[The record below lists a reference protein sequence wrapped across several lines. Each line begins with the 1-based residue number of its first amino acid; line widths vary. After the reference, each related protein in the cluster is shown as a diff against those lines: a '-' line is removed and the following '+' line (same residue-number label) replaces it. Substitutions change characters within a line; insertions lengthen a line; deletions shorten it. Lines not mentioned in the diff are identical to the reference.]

1 MNVAESDLEDWVLEM
16 LANEGWQVAHGPD
29 IAPGTPGAERDD
41 YREVVLID
49 RLRKGVRELNPT
61 LPVEVVEEVVKV
73 ALRPDAKVIGT
84 ENWRAYQLLIF
95 GVPVEYRD
103 AEGVLRNVRA
113 RLIDWSKPQ
122 ANDLLAVNQFTV
134 IGSRERRPDV
144 VLFVNGLPLGL
155 FELKKP
161 DEENATVTGAY
172 KQVQTYKQQIPAMF
186 TWNQAVIVSDGILAR
201 LGTVT
206 APENHFQAWKTID
219 GERLVPQFKPEIETI
234 TQGFLHPEVLLSWV
248 RNFIAFK
255 GEGEKAIK
263 IGAKYH
269 QYWAVSKAIRETV
282 DAMEGD
288 GRAGVVWHTQGSG
301 KSFEMAWY
309 AAQLMRHPAMENPTI
324 VVLTDRN
331 DLDDQLFEETFA
343 ATKPGAPLPE
353 PPVQADTRQS
363 LKDLLQGRESGGI
376 IFTTI
381 QKFGLTQDEREAGEP
396 FPLLTDRINVVVMVD
411 EAHRSNYDF
420 IDGFARHLRDGLPN
434 ATYIG
439 FTGTPLEAKDKSTT
453 AVFGPVIDAYDLTQA
468 VEDGATVKVF
478 YEPRLAK
485 VRLPEDALDDIDD
498 AFTMAVSGTEEEA
511 QERLKSK
518 WSRVEAIVGADER
531 LDELARDIVSHW
543 EARKAVTPQAKCMVV
558 TMSRRIAVELHD
570 KIKALRPEWYSE
582 DDAKGRMKIVMS
594 GDASDPLE
602 WQEHLRSKKAARKLK
617 TRASNPDDEL
627 DMLIVRDMWLTGYDS
642 PATTTMYVDKPMA
655 NVPLMQAITRVNRT
669 FKDKP
674 AGLVV
679 DYIGIAEDLKE
690 ALSNYTKRDRDNQ
703 NVGAE
708 VEETVIPEMRQEHD
722 IVCSILHGFDWRPR
736 LEDKSPKAY
745 IHAVMDGVEWLLTQE
760 HAEDPTE
767 GVDEEQGSEKKP
779 MTIKQ
784 RFIAHSKRLQS
795 WFSMVPASDAAT
807 AIRDDVGYFDAV
819 RVAIRKIENA
829 GRGAGD
835 SDAELDTAIRQIVS
849 ESMTGTGMVDIYAE
863 AGIANP
869 DLSIIDDA
877 FVDKITNSTRPN
889 LQMEALKRLLSTEVK
904 AITKRNLVKGKE
916 FSVMLNEALLKYQN
930 RSLDTAQV
938 VAELVKLAQ
947 ALKAEHERGEQTGLT
962 EDELAFYDALRTN
975 EAAVEAMKDETLR
988 AIALDLT
995 KIVRR
1000 DAKTDWSL
1008 KEQVRA
1014 KMRSTIKFLL
1024 LKHGYPPDK
1033 AQSATDLILKQAE
1046 VMGENVEDEQ

>member
-1 MNVAESDLEDWVLEM
+1 M
-16 LANEGWQVAHGPD
+16 
-29 IAPGTPGAERDD
+29 
-41 YREVVLID
+41 D
-49 RLRKGVRELNPT
+49 RLHNAVGKLNPK
-61 LPVEVVEEVVKV
+61 LPAEVVEEVVKV

-95 GVPVEYRD
+95 GVPIEYRD
-103 AEGVLRNVRA
+103 ADGVLRNVRA
-113 RLIDWSKPQ
+113 RLIDWSNPQ

-134 IGSRERRPDV
+134 IGTRERRPDV

-161 DEENATVTGAY
+161 GEENATVTGAY

-186 TWNQAVIVSDGILAR
+186 TWNQGVIVSDGILAR

-219 GERLVPQFKPEIETI
+219 GERLAPPQFKPEIETI
-234 TQGFLHPEVLLSWV
+234 VQGFLRPEVFLNWV

-269 QYWAVSKAIRETV
+269 QYWAVTKAIRETV

-309 AAQLMRHPAMENPTI
+309 AGQLIRHPAMENPTI

-353 PPVQADTRQS
+353 PPVQADTRQG

-381 QKFGLTQDEREAGEP
+381 QKFGLTKDEREAGEQ

-485 VRLPEDALDDIDD
+485 VRLPDDALTDIDD
-498 AFTMAVSGTEEEA
+498 AFTMAVSGTEQEA

-543 EARKAVTPQAKCMVV
+543 EARKAVMPHAKCMVV
-558 TMSRRIAVELHD
+558 AMSRRIAVELHD

-602 WQEHLRSKKAARKLK
+602 WQEHLRSKKASRKLK
-617 TRASNPDDEL
+617 TRASDPDDEL

-690 ALSNYTKRDRDNQ
+690 ALGNYTKRDRDNQ

-722 IVCSILHGFDWRPR
+722 IVCTILHDFDWRSR

-745 IHAVMDGVEWLLTQE
+745 IHAIMDGVEWLLTQE

-767 GVDEEQGSEKKP
+767 GVHEEQGSDKKP

-869 DLSIIDDA
+869 DISIIDDA
-877 FVDKITNSTRPN
+877 FVDKITNSKRPN
-889 LQMEALKRLLSTEVK
+889 LQLEALKRLLSTEVK
-904 AITKRNLVKGKE
+904 AISKRNVVKGKE

-1014 KMRSTIKFLL
+1014 KMRSTIKVLL
-1024 LKHGYPPDK
+1024 LRHGYPPDK

-1046 VMGENVEDEQ
+1046 TMGENLEDER